1 MIHEYEYSADG
12 IYLEDWI
19 MELWFVEGNVKT
31 VAEKLAIY
39 IHTHIISRQNTLEAI
54 FHLIKFVEP

>member
-1 MIHEYEYSADG
+1 MNMSTVLMEFT
-12 IYLEDWI
+12 WKTVV
-19 MELWFVEGNVKT
+19 ELWDVEGNVKT